1 MRRDLAYQRLF
12 AATTPF
18 REQAYAEHF
27 TPSTPSCSCCSRRWS
42 DVEAPF
48 QAASYSYGKSGQPE
62 QVCLTCYTLRIPS
75 EEMLGLERYNK
86 TGNTVTPIY
95 GKLGMLV
102 GSGGIITPQNTLY
115 LTLPP
120 KLYEK
125 YQDGELGQ
133 AGQLS
138 TDKPLARLLALL
150 ASGALNP
157 LEQGFVYI
165 ENWGRKADVLLRC
178 LRPTL
183 SLHEV
188 WCNSEQGVTPLNL
201 AAMLKTARVLVEQDL
216 EKYAT
221 QKAFW
226 WPITAA
232 ASGQRNPQAFEAWV
246 KKVPDPRALLSV
258 LPEDPF
264 DRLKLPA
271 VLREIMPRLTALEP
285 YIGQDKLPE
294 TPVSLENDVPPYMP
308 QQGSLF

>member
-18 REQAYAEHF
+18 RARAYAEHF

-86 TGNTVTPIY
+86 TGNTVTSIY

-102 GSGGIITPQNTLY
+102 GSGGIITPTNTLY
-115 LTLPP
+115 VTLPP
-120 KLYEK
+120 KLFEK
-125 YQDGELGQ
+125 YRDGKLGQ

-138 TDKPLARLLALL
+138 TEKPLARLLALL
-150 ASGALNP
+150 ASGELNP
-157 LEQGFVYI
+157 LEKGFVYI
-165 ENWGRKADVLLRC
+165 ENWGRKADVLLRN

-183 SLHEV
+183 SLQEV
-188 WCNSEQGVTPLNL
+188 WCNSEQGTTPLNV
-201 AAMLKTARVLVEQDL
+201 AAMLKTASVLVEQGL
-216 EKYAT
+216 EKNAA
-221 QKAFW
+221 QKTFW

-232 ASGQRNPQAFEAWV
+232 AGGQRNPQAFEEWV
-246 KKVPDPRALLSV
+246 KKVPDPHALLSV
-258 LPEDPF
+258 LPDDPF
-264 DRLKLPA
+264 DRQKLPT
-271 VLREIMPRLTALEP
+271 VLREIMPHLPALKPYINHQRQPTALAALEHQEP
-285 YIGQDKLPE
+285 
-294 TPVSLENDVPPYMP
+294 SLMP